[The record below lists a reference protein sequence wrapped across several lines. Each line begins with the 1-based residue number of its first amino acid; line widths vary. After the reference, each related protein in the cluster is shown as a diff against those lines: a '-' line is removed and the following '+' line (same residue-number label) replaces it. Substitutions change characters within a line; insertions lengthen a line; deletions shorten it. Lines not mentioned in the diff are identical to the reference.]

1 MDPAPVP
8 VSQLRGHP
16 HYLRPV
22 VGAAAR
28 ASHPRV
34 SSAPRMIRQQYE
46 CGHVHVFSVCSS
58 NLSDWSKSP
67 SFNNFG
73 PNITLIF
80 IPGSVSCPDLA
91 KADEASFGVE
101 ISAEEEAGSQDTG
114 KGESGEEPLA
124 SSFDCGMWPSRPTM
138 RRSAAGRRGINTFRT
153 PQLRQTSSVSGTLMY
168 VHVPRNLE

>member
-114 KGESGEEPLA
+114 KGESGEEPPA
-124 SSFDCGMWPSRPTM
+124 SSFDCGDM
-138 RRSAAGRRGINTFRT
+138 AVT
-153 PQLRQTSSVSGTLMY
+153 PDDEEISCGEERDKYFSDTTTSTDKQCLWHFNVRACS
-168 VHVPRNLE
+168 